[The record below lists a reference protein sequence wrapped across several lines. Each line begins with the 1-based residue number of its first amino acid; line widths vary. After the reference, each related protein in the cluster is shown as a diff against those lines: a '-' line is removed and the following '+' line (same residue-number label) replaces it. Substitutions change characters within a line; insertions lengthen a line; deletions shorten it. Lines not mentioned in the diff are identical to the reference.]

1 MESTEKLIN
10 TIRIQVEGIK
20 KAILKIIIS
29 LLIILI
35 VPPIIYACGF
45 LFDNIEMLP
54 ILYIVMAIFCAIAFL
69 LLLFACVDINNV
81 LSRTIVSLKFYNKK
95 NDC

>member
-1 MESTEKLIN
+1 MEPTEKLIN
-10 TIRIQVEGIK
+10 TIRIQVEAIK

-35 VPPIIYACGF
+35 VPPTIYACGF
-45 LFDNIEMLP
+45 LFDNIEMLS

-69 LLLFACVDINNV
+69 LVLFACVDIKNV

-95 NDC
+95 K